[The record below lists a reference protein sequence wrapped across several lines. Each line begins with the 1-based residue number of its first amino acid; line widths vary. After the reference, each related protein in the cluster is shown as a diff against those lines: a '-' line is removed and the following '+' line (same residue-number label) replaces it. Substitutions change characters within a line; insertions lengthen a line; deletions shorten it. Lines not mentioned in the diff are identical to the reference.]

1 MISAKAKQYKI
12 VLQIYNKCIRNM
24 QLSNRIDLN
33 VNQQMVKQKQ
43 KWSEFH
49 GDLENQTE
57 EMFK

>member
-12 VLQIYNKCIRNM
+12 VLQIYNNCIRNM

-33 VNQQMVKQKQ
+33 VNQQMAKQKL

>member
-12 VLQIYNKCIRNM
+12 VLQIYNNCIRNM

-33 VNQQMVKQKQ
+33 VNQQMAKQKQ